1 MRRRFVHLVIWTG
14 GLLAAGLLYAG
25 ICFKVGR
32 PLIPCMFHEVTGL
45 YCPGCGVS
53 HMCLS
58 LLSLNF
64 QAAFQANA
72 AIMLLLPL
80 GLIIGIQM
88 AVRYVKYGI
97 TKLTPIQNI
106 ILYFMCGILLVFG
119 ILRNFPFFSFLRP

>member
-1 MRRRFVHLVIWTG
+1 MRRRFAHLLIWTG

-25 ICFKVGR
+25 VCFKVGH
-32 PLIPCMFHEVTGL
+32 PLIPCIFHEVTGL

-97 TKLTPIQNI
+97 TKPTHTQNI
-106 ILYFMCGILLVFG
+106 VLCFMCVVLLVFG
-119 ILRNFPFFSFLRP
+119 ILRNLSFFYFLRP

>member
-1 MRRRFVHLVIWTG
+1 M
-14 GLLAAGLLYAG
+14 GLLYAG
-25 ICFKVGR
+25 ICFKAGH

-64 QAAFQANA
+64 KDAVQANA

-97 TKLTPIQNI
+97 TKPTCAQNI
-106 ILYFMCGILLVFG
+106 LLYFMCAVLLVFG
-119 ILRNFPFFSFLRP
+119 ILRNIPLFSFLRP